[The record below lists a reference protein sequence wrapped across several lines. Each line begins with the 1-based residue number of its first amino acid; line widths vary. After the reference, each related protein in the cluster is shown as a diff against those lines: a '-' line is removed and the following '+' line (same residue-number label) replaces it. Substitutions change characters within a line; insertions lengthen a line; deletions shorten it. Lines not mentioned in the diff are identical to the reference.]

1 MDLQAKAAALMSPHD
16 CLMTA
21 EQLRVIFTL
30 SAFTCTRP
38 ELAVFALDD
47 PSLLA
52 SNVPA
57 EPVAAPSPG
66 SPTKQGADSKTQ
78 PLEDDLELARKSE
91 AVNRGLTFDQA
102 NCALAP
108 RAPRTTSARSLPRA
122 SNARRSSSIASVGAR
137 SSRSRRVTF
146 TPTTA
151 ERALWCVCFFQ
162 LLRPRVISRDRCAG
176 GALARSHAAG
186 RRRYVEA
193 SLLFA
198 RAARGVRGICAEKGA
213 GKGDQTGPRR
223 SSGRRQDNR
232 VAVRHAR
239 VACPPR
245 LSYSGVDGAGTSRRC
260 VY

>member
-52 SNVPA
+52 SNIPA

-151 ERALWCVCFFQ
+151 ERALWCVLFFQ
-162 LLRPRVISRDRCAG
+162 LSRPRVKISRGRCAG

-198 RAARGVRGICAEKGA
+198 RAARGVRGIRAEKGA
-213 GKGDQTGPRR
+213 GKGDQTARPRG
-223 SSGRRQDNR
+223 SSRRQGDR

-239 VACPPR
+239 
-245 LSYSGVDGAGTSRRC
+245 GSRARRA
-260 VY
+260 

>member
-102 NCALAP
+102 N
-108 RAPRTTSARSLPRA
+108 RA
-122 SNARRSSSIASVGAR
+122 
-137 SSRSRRVTF
+137 RSRRARSANALL
-146 TPTTA
+146 TPT
-151 ERALWCVCFFQ
+151 F
-162 LLRPRVISRDRCAG
+162 RP
-176 GALARSHAAG
+176 ARILSHG
-186 RRRYVEA
+186 TVPR
-193 SLLFA
+193 L
-198 RAARGVRGICAEKGA
+198 
-213 GKGDQTGPRR
+213 RR
-223 SSGRRQDNR
+223 SVRAHR
-232 VAVRHAR
+232 VREE
-239 VACPPR
+239 
-245 LSYSGVDGAGTSRRC
+245 
-260 VY
+260 